1 MSEICYTIMMK
12 FSRTTQVKMIYVA
25 FYRTRYLPMIVF
37 IRDATLNR
45 KKIGKEGEIS
55 PNTCIMFI
63 SETPG
68 LEIISGMSIKLC
80 EKG

>member
-1 MSEICYTIMMK
+1 MLHNNDEIQQNDTGKNDLRCILQNK
-12 FSRTTQVKMIYVA
+12 VLANDCFHQRCHFKQ
-25 FYRTRYLPMIVF
+25 
-37 IRDATLNR
+37 